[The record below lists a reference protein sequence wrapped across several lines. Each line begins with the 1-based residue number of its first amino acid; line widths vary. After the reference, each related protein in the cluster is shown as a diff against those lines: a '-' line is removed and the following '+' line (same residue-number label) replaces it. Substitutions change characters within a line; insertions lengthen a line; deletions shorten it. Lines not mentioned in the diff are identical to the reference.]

1 MEGKNIALRNIF
13 MVLSNGRFSWNA
25 WNFEV
30 TIMVEQKPLRPE
42 QVIVAPSLSELRG
55 RQSVRATFK
64 LSGKAIE
71 AMSIAAAHMGIKQ
84 KSLFDH
90 LIDDVEL
97 LAVVAREIESKRF
110 LRLERVQ
117 KTFVLSRRTLCSLE
131 EVSKDFNTPRDAL
144 VEYSIARLLPVIE
157 EERKKHEKRKK
168 IMVEIGKYLEQ
179 GEDISE
185 NVEKA
190 LGEEDMLSEK
200 LKGAVSTLRGA
211 YETMASF
218 VERGKVIEKF

>member
-1 MEGKNIALRNIF
+1 
-13 MVLSNGRFSWNA
+13 
-25 WNFEV
+25 
-30 TIMVEQKPLRPE
+30 MVEQKHLKLERM
-42 QVIVAPSLSELRG
+42 IVAPSLSELRG

-71 AMSIAAAHMGIKQ
+71 AISIAAAHMGIKQ

-97 LAVVAREIESKRF
+97 LAVVAGEIESKRF

-131 EVSKDFNTPRDAL
+131 EVSKDSNTPRDAL

-168 IMVEIGKYLEQ
+168 IMVEIGRYLEQ
-179 GEDISE
+179 GEEISKE
-185 NVEKA
+185 VNKA

-200 LKGAVSTLRGA
+200 LKGAVSNLRGA
-211 YETMASF
+211 YEGMASF

>member
-1 MEGKNIALRNIF
+1 
-13 MVLSNGRFSWNA
+13 
-25 WNFEV
+25 
-30 TIMVEQKPLRPE
+30 MVERKRGSLE
-42 QVIVAPSLSELRG
+42 QGIVVPSLSELRG

-64 LSGKAIE
+64 LSGKAID
-71 AMSIAAAHMGIKQ
+71 AISIAAAHMGIKQ

-97 LAVVAREIESKRF
+97 LSVVAREIESKRF
-110 LRLERVQ
+110 LRLKRVQ

-131 EVSKDFNTPRDAL
+131 EVSKDSDTPRDAL

-168 IMVEIGKYLEQ
+168 ILMEIGKYLEQ

-185 NVEKA
+185 KADKA

-218 VERGKVIEKF
+218 VERGKVIENF

>member
-1 MEGKNIALRNIF
+1 MMEEKY
-13 MVLSNGRFSWNA
+13 GRL
-25 WNFEV
+25 
-30 TIMVEQKPLRPE
+30 EQG
-42 QVIVAPSLSELRG
+42 IVVPSLTELRG
-55 RQSVRATFK
+55 RQSVRATFR

-71 AMSIAAAHMGIKQ
+71 AISVAAAHMGIKQ

-90 LIDDVEL
+90 LIDDVAS

-110 LRLERVQ
+110 LRLKRVQ

-131 EVSKDFNTPRDAL
+131 EVSKDFDTPRDAL

-157 EERKKHEKRKK
+157 EGRKKHEKRKMILK
-168 IMVEIGKYLEQ
+168 EIGNYLEQ
-179 GEDISE
+179 GEEISE
-185 NVEKA
+185 KVENA
-190 LGEEDMLSEK
+190 LGDEDMLSEK

-218 VERGKVIEKF
+218 VEKGKVIEQF

>member
-1 MEGKNIALRNIF
+1 MAEEKY
-13 MVLSNGRFSWNA
+13 V
-25 WNFEV
+25 
-30 TIMVEQKPLRPE
+30 RPE
-42 QVIVAPSLSELRG
+42 QGIAVPSLSELRG
-55 RQSVRATFK
+55 RQSVRATFR

-71 AMSIAAAHMGIKQ
+71 AISVAAAHMGIKQ

-90 LIDDVEL
+90 LIDDVES
-97 LAVVAREIESKRF
+97 LAVVAREMESKRF
-110 LRLERVQ
+110 LGLKRVQ

-131 EVSKDFNTPRDAL
+131 EVSKDFETPRDAL

-168 IMVEIGKYLEQ
+168 ILEEIGNYLEQ
-179 GEDISE
+179 GEEISGKVE
-185 NVEKA
+185 NA
-190 LGEEDMLSEK
+190 LGEEDLLSEK

-218 VERGKVIEKF
+218 VEKGKVIEQF

>member
-1 MEGKNIALRNIF
+1 MAEKKYVRLEQGIA
-13 MVLSNGRFSWNA
+13 V
-25 WNFEV
+25 
-30 TIMVEQKPLRPE
+30 
-42 QVIVAPSLSELRG
+42 PSLSELRG

-71 AMSIAAAHMGIKQ
+71 AISVAAAHMGIKQ

-90 LIDDVEL
+90 LIDDVDS

-110 LRLERVQ
+110 LMLKRVQ

-131 EVSKDFNTPRDAL
+131 EVSKDFETPRDAL

-168 IMVEIGKYLEQ
+168 ILEQIGNYLEH
-179 GEDISE
+179 GEEISE
-185 NVEKA
+185 KAENA
-190 LGEEDMLSEK
+190 LGEEDVLTEK
-200 LKGAVSTLRGA
+200 LKGAILTLRGA
-211 YETMASF
+211 YETMAVF
-218 VERGKVIEKF
+218 VEKGKVIEQF

>member
-1 MEGKNIALRNIF
+1 
-13 MVLSNGRFSWNA
+13 
-25 WNFEV
+25 
-30 TIMVEQKPLRPE
+30 MVERKRGGLE
-42 QVIVAPSLSELRG
+42 QGIVAPSLSELRG

-71 AMSIAAAHMGIKQ
+71 AISIAAAHMGIKQ

-90 LIDDVEL
+90 LIDDVGL

-110 LRLERVQ
+110 LRLKRVQ

-131 EVSKDFNTPRDAL
+131 EVSKDSNTPRDAL
-144 VEYSIARLLPVIE
+144 VEYSIERLLPVIE

-168 IMVEIGKYLEQ
+168 ILMEIGKYLEQ
-179 GEDISE
+179 GEEISE
-185 NVEKA
+185 KVDKA

-218 VERGKVIEKF
+218 VERGKVIENF

>member
-1 MEGKNIALRNIF
+1 
-13 MVLSNGRFSWNA
+13 
-25 WNFEV
+25 
-30 TIMVEQKPLRPE
+30 MVEQKPLRPE

-179 GEDISE
+179 GEEISE
-185 NVEKA
+185 NVGKA

>member
-179 GEDISE
+179 GEEISE

>member
-1 MEGKNIALRNIF
+1 
-13 MVLSNGRFSWNA
+13 
-25 WNFEV
+25 
-30 TIMVEQKPLRPE
+30 MVERKRGSLE
-42 QVIVAPSLSELRG
+42 QGIVAPSFSELRG

-71 AMSIAAAHMGIKQ
+71 AISIAATHMGIKQ

-97 LAVVAREIESKRF
+97 LAVVAGEIESKRF
-110 LRLERVQ
+110 LRLKRVQ

-131 EVSKDFNTPRDAL
+131 EVSKDSNTPRDAL

-168 IMVEIGKYLEQ
+168 ILMEIGKYLEQ
-179 GEDISE
+179 GEEISGK
-185 NVEKA
+185 VDKA
-190 LGEEDMLSEK
+190 LGEEDMFSEK

-211 YETMASF
+211 HETMALF
-218 VERGKVIEKF
+218 VERGKVIENF

>member
-1 MEGKNIALRNIF
+1 
-13 MVLSNGRFSWNA
+13 
-25 WNFEV
+25 
-30 TIMVEQKPLRPE
+30 MVERKRGSLAQG
-42 QVIVAPSLSELRG
+42 IVVPSLSELRG

-71 AMSIAAAHMGIKQ
+71 AISIAAAHMGIKQ

-97 LAVVAREIESKRF
+97 LTVVAGEIESKQF

-131 EVSKDFNTPRDAL
+131 AVSKDFNTPRDAL

-168 IMVEIGKYLEQ
+168 IMLEIGKVLEQ
-179 GEDISE
+179 GEAISE
-185 NVEKA
+185 KADSA
-190 LGEEDMLSEK
+190 LGEEDLLSEK